1 MYRGYDGSE
10 YFSRAWHASRR
21 SNEAL
26 TGFVA
31 QLLEHESY
39 PYDLAFI
46 ESEEKVFHAS

>member
-1 MYRGYDGSE
+1 MVANILVAHGMRQGDQ
-10 YFSRAWHASRR
+10 
-21 SNEAL
+21 NEAL